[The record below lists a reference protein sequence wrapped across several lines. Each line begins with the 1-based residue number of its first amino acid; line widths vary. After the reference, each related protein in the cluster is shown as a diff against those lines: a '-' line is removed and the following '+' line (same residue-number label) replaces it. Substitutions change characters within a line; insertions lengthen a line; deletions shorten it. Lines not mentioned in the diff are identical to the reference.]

1 MCTNTRLG
9 ILHVNTPFPHKVFC
23 WGCLRHWREA
33 FRLFCWS
40 CLTINYSDT
49 IGTPFVFV
57 SVPCSDWSRCCAV
70 IDCRVVMMPERAI
83 RRIVERSH
91 SLPYRAMPFFLRLL
105 GLVRSDALCI
115 LVIFGPFLGA
125 RVDEAALLRCCFV
138 ASYWCRCSFAAL
150 SYFIR
155 LSEAIRR
162 IVCISVALGGDM
174 GHPCFLSS
182 DTLCFRVYSLTHYE
196 RSGADAH
203 SLRLSGARLML
214 TR

>member
-1 MCTNTRLG
+1 MLTHTTSGNSVLMVYVQYSTSSHNLQIHHIWYNSILIMRELTMVGWFCHEVYTNTRLG

-40 CLTINYSDT
+40 CLTISYSDT

-91 SLPYRAMPFFLRLL
+91 SLLIERCHFFFNCLDWCEAMHGAFWSFLVPFWVPESTKLRCC
-105 GLVRSDALCI
+105 A
-115 LVIFGPFLGA
+115 
-125 RVDEAALLRCCFV
+125 AALLRRIDAVV
-138 ASYWCRCSFAAL
+138 ASLLYHILF
-150 SYFIR
+150 
-155 LSEAIRR
+155 
-162 IVCISVALGGDM
+162 V
-174 GHPCFLSS
+174 
-182 DTLCFRVYSLTHYE
+182 
-196 RSGADAH
+196 
-203 SLRLSGARLML
+203 
-214 TR
+214 